1 MHNSRNCHLF
11 INFGFEPYFL
21 RKFWKASSLENDL
34 FIVNSI
40 VVKFKFKKRG
50 IFMIIL
56 QKFFL
61 TSRIDER
68 SPSGIR

>member
-1 MHNSRNCHLF
+1 LF

-40 VVKFKFKKRG
+40 VVKFKFFLKKGG
-50 IFMIIL
+50 IFTIIL
-56 QKFFL
+56 QKIF
-61 TSRIDER
+61 DQ
-68 SPSGIR
+68 

>member
-1 MHNSRNCHLF
+1 MF

-34 FIVNSI
+34 FSVNSI
-40 VVKFKFKKRG
+40 AVKIKFKKKG
-50 IFMIIL
+50 YFYDYFTKI
-56 QKFFL
+56 L

-68 SPSGIR
+68 SPSEIR